1 MRTLTQIH
9 LHLNA
14 LAKATNSEVGE
25 AWAVA
30 LSNIDADWRLIRQDQ
45 PKEIQE
51 MTDDRIEGL
60 QSRARR
66 FGYA

>member
-9 LHLNA
+9 QHLNA
-14 LAKATNSEVGE
+14 LMKATDSEVGE

-30 LSNIDADWRLIRQDQ
+30 LSNIDADWRRIRQDQ
-45 PKEIQE
+45 PEEIQG

-66 FGYA
+66 NGYA